1 MKSITYIFWGW
12 IERQRL
18 SLFEIDPICNIF
30 FKSVA
35 SLLSSVQ
42 WWVITSVQFVSRN
55 TFAKNLSRGRGR
67 TTFFEWR
74 IKFYIKFGQLA
85 DSNSRLFRICRH
97 LIFKFIPKNI
107 LWCGL
112 RRGGAG
118 SSLLT
123 ILVCSGWCLLH
134 LSFSNLFK
142 KKYVNDY
149 EDWMG
154 VVAVANSLLAILVCS
169 ALHSSIRSA
178 ACICLGCQYLE
189 SLWPR
194 WRLIIC
200 MECIWLRMTE
210 ALSIFFQ
217 DYLITEE
224 KA

>member
-1 MKSITYIFWGW
+1 MSHHICSICLQKYFCQEFVEEKGEDDFLWMANQILHQVWPIGWQQISPLSHLPESDLQIHSKKYFVMW
-12 IERQRL
+12 IE
-18 SLFEIDPICNIF
+18 
-30 FKSVA
+30 K
-35 SLLSSVQ
+35 
-42 WWVITSVQFVSRN
+42 
-55 TFAKNLSRGRGR
+55 
-67 TTFFEWR
+67 
-74 IKFYIKFGQLA
+74 
-85 DSNSRLFRICRH
+85 
-97 LIFKFIPKNI
+97 
-107 LWCGL
+107 
-112 RRGGAG
+112 GGAG
-118 SSLLT
+118 SVGNSLLT